1 MRKVLILKETWIILQ
16 RTTPHFPQTFFTFP
30 LSNFNG
36 GPSNTTLIYDQN
48 KIKLGKYERRRAGV
62 RGVDRNLTRV
72 AGEGVKAGMGLHMYK
87 DFFFQL
93 SCRIWLNSGSL
104 QRVVVVCNVY

>member
-62 RGVDRNLTRV
+62 RGVDRNLARV

-87 DFFFQL
+87 DFLFQM